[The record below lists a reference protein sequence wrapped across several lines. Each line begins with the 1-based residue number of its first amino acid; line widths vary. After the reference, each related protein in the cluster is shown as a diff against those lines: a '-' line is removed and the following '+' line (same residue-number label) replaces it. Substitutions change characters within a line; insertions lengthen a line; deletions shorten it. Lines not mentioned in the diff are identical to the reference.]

1 MTNNKPLASELQ
13 RIFVQRAHFMLT
25 EQVVHDETAG
35 EIENENDMEIGERDD
50 VTASDA
56 YLGFKVSKNYR
67 KEVDRG
73 IRLGT
78 FLYESGWLDDSL
90 KVLNVT
96 KSLINELD
104 EDYTKLLL
112 LLSCLQKLL
121 HVQALFCCYKEA
133 SSTTTQTLNLID
145 KIQHLNSGLSDAF
158 TVSCTNGVP
167 DSFLAN
173 IYQELSVLHF
183 TRSEYDLS
191 YKWGV
196 KALEYLRTN
205 TPAKISVD
213 VLRQA
218 AKSCVVKRKFQIANL
233 LINSAVRIAED
244 AFGDHHTVYADALLD
259 KGFFLLNVDS
269 INTSVEVYMV
279 S

>member
-13 RIFVQRAHFMLT
+13 RIFVQRSRFMLA
-25 EQVVHDETAG
+25 EQIVLNETKVCIG
-35 EIENENDMEIGERDD
+35 NDNDMEIGERDD
-50 VTASDA
+50 VTSSDS
-56 YLGFKVSKNYR
+56 YIGIEVSRDYH

-78 FLYESGWLDDSL
+78 FLYECGWLDDSL

-112 LLSCLQKLL
+112 MLSCLQKLL
-121 HVQALFCCYKEA
+121 HVQALFCCYKDA
-133 SSTTTQTLNLID
+133 SITTTQTLNLIE
-145 KIQHLNSGLSDAF
+145 KIQQLHSGLKDTF
-158 TVSCTNGVP
+158 TISCTSGVP

-183 TRSEYDLS
+183 SRSEYDLS

-196 KALEYLRTN
+196 KALEYLRTD
-205 TPAKISVD
+205 TPAKICVD

-233 LINSAVRIAED
+233 LINSSVRIAE
-244 AFGDHHTVYADALLD
+244 
-259 KGFFLLNVDS
+259 
-269 INTSVEVYMV
+269 
-279 S
+279 

>member
-13 RIFVQRAHFMLT
+13 RIFVQRAHYM
-25 EQVVHDETAG
+25 HETAG
-35 EIENENDMEIGERDD
+35 RILNENDMEIGEDDD
-50 VTASDA
+50 VTSNDA
-56 YLGFKVSKNYR
+56 YLEVSRNYR

-78 FLYESGWLDDSL
+78 FLYECGWLDDSL

-96 KSLINELD
+96 KLLINGLD
-104 EDYTKLLL
+104 EDYAKLLL

-121 HVQALFCCYKEA
+121 HVQALFCCYKDA
-133 SSTTTQTLNLID
+133 SVTTTQTLNLID
-145 KIQHLNSGLSDAF
+145 KIQHLHSGRKDAF
-158 TVSCTNGVP
+158 TISCTNGVP
-167 DSFLAN
+167 DSFLSN

-191 YKWGV
+191 YKWAV
-196 KALEYLRTN
+196 KALECLRTD

-233 LINSAVRIAED
+233 LINSAVRIAE
-244 AFGDHHTVYADALLD
+244 
-259 KGFFLLNVDS
+259 
-269 INTSVEVYMV
+269 
-279 S
+279 

>member
-13 RIFVQRAHFMLT
+13 RIFVQRAHYMVT
-25 EQVVHDETAG
+25 EQIVQDGTTRRIG
-35 EIENENDMEIGERDD
+35 NEIKMEIGERDD
-50 VTASDA
+50 ISSDNS
-56 YLGFKVSKNYR
+56 YLDIEFSRDCYR

-78 FLYESGWLDDSL
+78 FLYECGWLDDSL
-90 KVLNVT
+90 KVLSVT
-96 KSLINELD
+96 KSLISELD

-121 HVQALFCCYKEA
+121 HVQALFCCYKDA
-133 SSTTTQTLNLID
+133 SITTTQTLNLID
-145 KIQHLNSGLSDAF
+145 KIQHLHSGLKDSF
-158 TVSCTNGVP
+158 TISCTNGVP

-196 KALEYLRTN
+196 KALEYLRTD
-205 TPAKISVD
+205 TPAKISID

-233 LINSAVRIAED
+233 LINSAVRIAE
-244 AFGDHHTVYADALLD
+244 
-259 KGFFLLNVDS
+259 
-269 INTSVEVYMV
+269 
-279 S
+279 